1 MQIILLI
8 IIERIIYI
16 IKDINN
22 FIIKNFIDISC
33 YWIKNNFNNQFNLN
47 KMNYNMNSSKN
58 NDKQIQ
64 IKIFILF

>member
-33 YWIKNNFNNQFNLN
+33 YWIKNKLFDTNLD
-47 KMNYNMNSSKN
+47 KN
-58 NDKQIQ
+58 P
-64 IKIFILF
+64 